1 MDHPVVEDP
10 PTLAAPSGV
19 DNMFV
24 TTQSFQNVDSGPGG
38 ALPLEERFGLTM
50 KHAGVTITITTLTSF
65 IAFAIGATTV
75 RALRVGARGAYLCAF
90 LGTHVRGSQPLD
102 LFQVPISIPHNIA
115 PTL

>member
-1 MDHPVVEDP
+1 MKKIPH
-10 PTLAAPSGV
+10 SGV

-24 TTQSFQNVDSGPGG
+24 TTQSFRNVMSSPGG

-75 RALRVGARGAYLCAF
+75 RGKDNG
-90 LGTHVRGSQPLD
+90 G
-102 LFQVPISIPHNIA
+102 
-115 PTL
+115 

>member
-1 MDHPVVEDP
+1 
-10 PTLAAPSGV
+10 
-19 DNMFV
+19 MFV

-75 RALRVGARGAYLCAF
+75 RALRVGGIFVCFPGHTCKGIA
-90 LGTHVRGSQPLD
+90 TVRP
-102 LFQVPISIPHNIA
+102 VPSPHIHTA
-115 PTL
+115 

>member
-1 MDHPVVEDP
+1 MNVNQLGLKISRTVM
-10 PTLAAPSGV
+10 LLCLNSGV

-24 TTQSFQNVDSGPGG
+24 TTQSFRNVDSGPGG

-75 RALRVGARGAYLCAF
+75 SSE
-90 LGTHVRGSQPLD
+90 HV
-102 LFQVPISIPHNIA
+102 
-115 PTL
+115 